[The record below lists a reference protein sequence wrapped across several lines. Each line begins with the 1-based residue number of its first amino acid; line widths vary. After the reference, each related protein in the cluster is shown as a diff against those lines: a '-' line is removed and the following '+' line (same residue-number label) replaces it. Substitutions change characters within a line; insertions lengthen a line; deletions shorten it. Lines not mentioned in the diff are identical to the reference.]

1 MTNDWPRP
9 SEAAQELI
17 RRGAEQALDPR
28 REWLGELNQA
38 VLTHERTAE
47 TLADPVLAEGSKNSN
62 LSNLLHWATANLQ
75 RPGARVP
82 ANLSQELLEASR
94 DLVRRDLDETAL
106 DSWRVGQNVAW
117 RRWMEICFELTPDV
131 ELLHE
136 VLAVTSRSI
145 TTFIDDT
152 IAAVADVMR
161 QERDDLT
168 QGTHA
173 ERLTTVSLLL
183 EGAPVGRRAAE
194 TRLGYRLTGTHVA
207 AIVWGTTG
215 VTGEQLELAAESILR
230 AAGATRRLTV
240 LATSA
245 SLWLWLPADRSPRI
259 QQLETGLATI
269 PDVRVALGRPRR
281 DLDGFRQSHLEAA
294 AVQRMMARLA
304 TTRRA
309 GSYMDAQLVALLS
322 DDVGRADEFI
332 ADTLGDLAHAEP
344 ELQLTLRTYLEEQ
357 CNAAR
362 VAHTLYAHRNTI
374 VRRLARCD
382 ELLPRPL
389 SENPLA
395 VGAALQ
401 LLWWRGEADAPRH
414 ASGVLGFGT

>member
-1 MTNDWPRP
+1 MDTVADDWPTP
-9 SEAAQELI
+9 SPAAQELI
-17 RRGAEQALDPR
+17 RRGAERALDPR
-28 REWLGELNQA
+28 GEWVAELNAA
-38 VLTHERTAE
+38 VLNHERTSE
-47 TLADPVLAEGSKNSN
+47 TLSDPVLAEGSKTAN
-62 LSNLLHWATANLQ
+62 LSNLLHWATANVR
-75 RPGARVP
+75 RPGVRVP
-82 ANLSQELLEASR
+82 ANVSPELLETTR

-117 RRWMEICFELTPDV
+117 QRWMEISFELTSDV
-131 ELLHE
+131 DLLHE

-152 IAAVADVMR
+152 IAAVADIMR

-183 EGAPVGRRAAE
+183 EGAPVARRAAE
-194 TRLGYRLTGTHVA
+194 ARLGYALTGSHVA
-207 AIVWGTTG
+207 AIVWGSAG
-215 VTGEQLELAAESILR
+215 VSGEQLELAAELALR
-230 AAGATRRLTV
+230 SAGATRRLTV
-240 LATSA
+240 LATGA
-245 SLWLWLPADRSPRI
+245 SLWLWFPADRAPRVEE
-259 QQLETGLATI
+259 LEAGLATI
-269 PDVRVALGRPRR
+269 PGVRVALGRPRA

-294 AVQRMMARLA
+294 AVQRMMARLGTA
-304 TTRRA
+304 RCA
-309 GSYMDAQLVALLS
+309 GTYQDAQLVALLS

-332 ADTLGDLAHAEP
+332 ADTLGDLAGAEP

-362 VAHTLYAHRNTI
+362 VADTLYAHRNTI

-389 SENPLA
+389 SESPVA

-401 LLWWRGEADAPRH
+401 LLWWRGERVQA
-414 ASGVLGFGT
+414 